1 MKSRDARI
9 MKAIATV
16 TCFLSSHMLIV
27 PVPFPLLADRRTTIT
42 TNSTQTAMGVFPC
55 WYELVAVV
63 HGTMCRQKLLLFC
76 AKKVPQICCRSFF
89 LCDDCMARPLIAL
102 ILGKLSDDAWR
113 SPFLD
118 GRANFRQKN
127 VDDDWLWLRLNPIKL
142 WIYTKKCGTNHQRF
156 SPIFCYLRTFALIED
171 LFSRYLNT
179 PRKTEPATEEEE
191 WVLNHPDKYSTS
203 RRRRGGG
210 RYVYTRKSGRKG
222 EK

>member
-1 MKSRDARI
+1 MVLRDVNNCCSFVQKKSPKFA
-9 MKAIATV
+9 A
-16 TCFLSSHMLIV
+16 
-27 PVPFPLLADRRTTIT
+27 VPFFYVMTAWLGHWLHWSWENYQMMPDAPLFW
-42 TNSTQTAMGVFPC
+42 MG
-55 WYELVAVV
+55 ERL
-63 HGTMCRQKLLLFC
+63 
-76 AKKVPQICCRSFF
+76 
-89 LCDDCMARPLIAL
+89 
-102 ILGKLSDDAWR
+102 
-113 SPFLD
+113 
-118 GRANFRQKN
+118 FRQKN

-210 RYVYTRKSGRKG
+210 RYVYTRKAGRKG